1 MRGTGAATDERQ
13 RINITVIPGPT
24 GDLLIYKAAL
34 VLYVFSTKATKDD
47 YL

>member
-1 MRGTGAATDERQ
+1 MRGTGTATDERQ
-13 RINITVIPGPT
+13 RINLIVIPGLT

-34 VLYVFSTKATKDD
+34 VLHVFSTKATKDD